1 MAKKKENIFSYGS
14 SAIPQRESKYSVIR
28 FGFGGINRTNEID
41 SGEIS
46 DCAGVVIEPPFVS
59 PSLLPHFI
67 TEKSNVISIFGFD
80 DKLFIIYRD
89 AGKIK
94 IDCRLKN
101 GTTYT
106 GSMGNALGTNDDFA
120 PRTMVQF
127 NVASNTENIVEATY
141 IRKLLIFPDSYS
153 IDLNITGNFEPAY
166 LGDTYPDIKYASVYA
181 SRVFGV
187 DENLVYASSYNDY
200 ANWNL
205 DTAEEHNEANAWVSM
220 SQSNVKADGEFT
232 AIATYDNHVVLFKK
246 DFMQLVYNNKNPF
259 RIVDVG
265 AWGCDNPYAVAET
278 EGLLYFASSDAV
290 YIYTG
295 GTPKEISKPLDIKSY
310 RGARLGAWEGTLYL
324 YIDNNIYTYKNGVWS
339 SLGSHGG
346 GVKQFASLEYGIAA
360 LLNDNSIVFLDWVRD
375 GSGVVPDSWAA
386 EYGTSDGSPWWFE
399 SELIASGRLDI
410 RRVKKISLL
419 CDIKDGAKISVYV
432 LKNGEEFDR
441 NTSQFI
447 GDTDNVGRVMFRAA
461 VRQTS
466 AYMHRIRVEGT
477 GYVKILVA
485 ELQASW
491 GGDLFVEG

>member
-1 MAKKKENIFSYGS
+1 MAKKNEKIFSYGS
-14 SAIPQRESKYSVIR
+14 SAIPQREGKYSVIR
-28 FGFGGINRTNEID
+28 FGFGGINRTNKID

-46 DCAGVVIEPPFVS
+46 DCAGVVVDPPYVY
-59 PSLLPHFI
+59 PALLPHFFVKKD
-67 TEKSNVISIFGFD
+67 EVISVFGFD
-80 DKLFIIYRD
+80 NKLFIVYRSD
-89 AGKIK
+89 GKIK
-94 IDCRLKN
+94 IDCIFPDGR
-101 GTTYT
+101 TYT
-106 GSMGNALGTNDDFA
+106 GNMGDALGTDDDFA

-127 NVASNTENIVEATY
+127 NVASNVENIVEATY
-141 IRKLLIFPDSYS
+141 IRKLLIFPDAYS
-153 IDLNITGNFEPAY
+153 IDLNISSDFEPKS
-166 LGDTYPDIKYASVYA
+166 LGETYPNIKYASVYA

-205 DTAEEHNEANAWVSM
+205 DTADEHNEANAWVSM

-278 EGLLYFASSDAV
+278 EGILYFASSDAV
-290 YIYTG
+290 YVYTG
-295 GTPKEISKPLDIKSY
+295 GTPKEISKNLDIKSF

-324 YIDNNIYTYKNGVWS
+324 YIDNNIYTYKSGVWS
-339 SLGSHGG
+339 ALGSHGG
-346 GVKQFASLEYGIAA
+346 GVKQFVALEYGIAA
-360 LLNDNSIVFLDWVRD
+360 LLEEDSIVFLDWVRD
-375 GSGVVPDSWAA
+375 GSGEIPDSWAT
-386 EYGTSDGSPWWFE
+386 EYGTSNGSPWWFE
-399 SELIASGRLDI
+399 GDIVASGRLDI

-419 CDIKDGAKISVYV
+419 CDIDDGAEISVY
-432 LKNGEEFDR
+432 LLRNGEEFNR
-441 NTSQFI
+441 ETSQFI
-447 GDTDNVGRVMFRAA
+447 GKTKLSGRVMFRAA

-466 AYMHRIRVEGT
+466 AYMHRIRVEGY
-477 GYVKILVA
+477 GRVKLLAA